1 MATCRKKASEMRARF
16 FPKPTTK
23 KEENVLRVNAKAMQ
37 EGNANSLL
45 DAIPG
50 FGVVLPEAES
60 KAGPEKK
67 VEKQQLKTP
76 VDKQE
81 PKKGS

>member
-1 MATCRKKASEMRARF
+1 MATCRKRASEMRARF

-23 KEENVLRVNAKAMQ
+23 AEEDVLRVNAKAMQ

-60 KAGPEKK
+60 KK